1 MRLYLDDD
9 SAEAALVARLRQ
21 AGHDVQIPADAN
33 LAGADDSVHLAH
45 AVREDRVLLSR
56 NHDDFENLHALILEV
71 HGHYPG
77 VLIVRRDNDTSRD
90 LKPAGIVR
98 AIRNLL
104 AAGVPIQDQFYIL
117 NHWR

>member
-9 SAEAALVARLRQ
+9 SADALLVLLLRKEGHAVFVPTDFGLSGAKDPVHFRQ
-21 AGHDVQIPADAN
+21 AIQQ
-33 LAGADDSVHLAH
+33 DSVLLTHNYEDYELLH
-45 AVREDRVLLSR
+45 DFLLVGKGRHFGLLLVRK
-56 NHDDFENLHALILEV
+56 
-71 HGHYPG
+71 
-77 VLIVRRDNDTSRD
+77 DNDPTRD

-104 AAGVPIQDQFYIL
+104 AAGIPLNDECIVL

>member
-9 SAEAALVARLRQ
+9 SAEALLVTLLKQ
-21 AGHDVQIPADAN
+21 AGHDVQIPADI
-33 LAGADDSVHLAH
+33 GMIGQYDSIHLAH
-45 AVREDRVLLSR
+45 AVREDRALLTR
-56 NHDDFENLHALILEV
+56 NHDDFKSLHELIVEV

-77 VLIVRRDNDTSRD
+77 LLIVRRDNDPTRD

-98 AIRNLL
+98 ALRNLL
-104 AAGVPIQDQFYIL
+104 TAGVPIRDQFHIL

>member
-1 MRLYLDDD
+1 MRVYLDDD
-9 SAEAALVARLRQ
+9 SAEALLVALLQQ
-21 AGHDVQIPADAN
+21 AGHDVQIPADVGMTAQS
-33 LAGADDSVHLAH
+33 DSIHLAH
-45 AVREDRVLLSR
+45 AVGDDRALLSR
-56 NHDDFENLHALILEV
+56 NHDDFKSLHDLIVAV

-77 VLIVRRDNDTSRD
+77 LLIVRRDNDPTRD

-104 AAGVPIQDQFYIL
+104 SGGVPIQGQFHIL

>member
-9 SAEAALVARLRQ
+9 SAEALAVALLRQ
-21 AGHDVQIPADAN
+21 AGHDVQIPADV
-33 LAGADDSVHLAH
+33 GMSGQIDSVHLTY
-45 AVREDRVLLSR
+45 AVRDDRALLSR
-56 NHDDFENLHALILEV
+56 NHGDFKSLHDLIVAV
-71 HGHYPG
+71 HGDYPG
-77 VLIVRRDNDTSRD
+77 LLIVRRDNDPTRD

-104 AAGVPIQDQFYIL
+104 SAGVPIRDQLQIL

>member
-9 SAEAALVARLRQ
+9 SAEAHLVALLPQ
-21 AGHDVQIPADAN
+21 AGHDVQIPADVGM
-33 LAGADDSVHLAH
+33 AGQIDSNHLAN
-45 AVREDRVLLSR
+45 AVRDDRAVLSR
-56 NHDDFENLHALILEV
+56 NHADFKSLHDLIVAV

-77 VLIVRRDNDTSRD
+77 LLIVRRDNDPTRD

-98 AIRNLL
+98 AVRNMLS
-104 AAGVPIQDQFYIL
+104 AGVPIRDQLQIL

>member
-9 SAEAALVARLRQ
+9 SADALLVTLLRQ
-21 AGHDVQIPADAN
+21 AGHDVQVPADV
-33 LAGADDSVHLAH
+33 GMVGEFDSVHLTQ

-56 NHDDFENLHALILEV
+56 NHDDFENLHDLIMQV
-71 HGHYPG
+71 QGHYPG
-77 VLIVRRDNDTSRD
+77 LFIVRRDNDPSRD

-98 AIRNLL
+98 AIRNFL
-104 AAGVPIQDQFYIL
+104 AAGVPIRDQFHIL

>member
-1 MRLYLDDD
+1 MRLYPDDD
-9 SAEAALVARLRQ
+9 SADALLVALLHQ
-21 AGHDVQIPADAN
+21 AGHDAQVPADV
-33 LAGADDSVHLAH
+33 GMVGDFDSVHLTQ

-56 NHDDFENLHALILEV
+56 NHDDFENLHDLV
-71 HGHYPG
+71 MQVQGHYPG
-77 VLIVRRDNDTSRD
+77 VFIVRRDNDPGRD

-104 AAGVPIQDQFYIL
+104 AAGIPIRDHFHIL

>member
-9 SAEAALVARLRQ
+9 SAESLLAALLQQ
-21 AGHDVQIPADAN
+21 AGHDVQIPADA
-33 LAGADDSVHLAH
+33 GMDGQIDSIHLTH
-45 AVREDRVLLSR
+45 AVREDRTLLTR
-56 NHDDFENLHALILEV
+56 NHGDFKGLHDLIV
-71 HGHYPG
+71 AARGRYPG
-77 VLIVRRDNDTSRD
+77 IFIVRRDNDPTRD

-104 AAGVPIQDQFYIL
+104 SAGIPIRDQIQIL